1 MGNFTQAFDRRT
13 YFTSYYFM
21 LNIFARAFTG
31 FTSETVTC
39 CMSYP
44 QNEINTLNTLQPDT
58 YGIEMKMP

>member
-31 FTSETVTC
+31 FTSETVHVACHTHK
-39 CMSYP
+39 
-44 QNEINTLNTLQPDT
+44 
-58 YGIEMKMP
+58 MK